1 MGKRE
6 ASMFAAQLEGV
17 DLDAPRAKRHKTTSS
32 PVAVKE
38 ETTVTNGMNGEDAPV
53 AEMKEDLEVVK
64 EKGLQLWQAIK
75 DAVNK
80 ECVIY
85 SLFRLQRV

>member
-1 MGKRE
+1 
-6 ASMFAAQLEGV
+6 MFAAQLDGV
-17 DLDAPRAKRHKTTSS
+17 DLDAPRAKRHKTTASS

-38 ETTVTNGMNGEDAPV
+38 ETVVTNGVNGESTPAV
-53 AEMKEDLEVVK
+53 EAKEDLAMVK
-64 EKGLQLWQAIK
+64 ERGLQLWQAIK

-85 SLFRLQRV
+85 SFFRLQRF